1 MATYQCTKVLLFYS
15 TLRLLVYSASTP
27 WRQPHAGLT
36 HFTPKGVRALYPRRS
51 ETAFQSGGVGSDPNL
66 HHARGIRTA
75 MHRAVSPAH
84 GHLLCRHCA
93 QVSSSWTSGS
103 CTWRS
108 CRLVCRHSL
117 CHHPSFAI
125 GIISSWLSSLFSPVS
140 PTLRNNN
147 VACAMAGV
155 VPPCS
160 EIQPSGTW
168 RGSRPVAGEPRHT
181 AATAATSGSEATSSC
196 FSRRSGGGVQI

>member
-125 GIISSWLSSLFSPVS
+125 GIVSSCSARSSRLLVLHCVIII
-140 PTLRNNN
+140 LRNGRRGTA
-147 VACAMAGV
+147 VKG
-155 VPPCS
+155 

-168 RGSRPVAGEPRHT
+168 RGSGPVAGEPCHT
-181 AATAATSGSEATSSC
+181 AAAADTSGSEATSSC
-196 FSRRSGGGVQI
+196 FSRRSGGGVQN